1 VSWFLANHLPVEMW
15 SVLQRAVLVF
25 EFAAP
30 VWFGLP
36 WTRPYALVFGAG
48 MHLMIGLMFGPVIWF
63 SLLMM
68 TLLVAS
74 YAPASWL
81 ARALRLRAPRPVA

>member
-1 VSWFLANHLPVEMW
+1 VLA
-15 SVLQRAVLVF
+15 F
-25 EFAAP
+25 ECFAP

-36 WTRPYALVFGAG
+36 WARPYAMVFGVG

-63 SLLMM
+63 SLLMI

-74 YAPASWL
+74 YAPVPWL
-81 ARALRLRAPRPVA
+81 ARALRLRAPPRPV

>member
-1 VSWFLANHLPVEMW
+1 V
-15 SVLQRAVLVF
+15 
-25 EFAAP
+25 
-30 VWFGLP
+30 P
-36 WTRPYALVFGAG
+36 WTRPYALVFGLG

-74 YAPASWL
+74 YAPARWL
-81 ARALRLRAPRPVA
+81 ERALRQVPPRRPV